1 MLELP
6 ERNPRESA
14 SGYARRVLE
23 YNIVH
28 LKLLPGEQLQEK
40 ALAVEI
46 GVSRTPVR
54 EAILELRQ
62 RKILNIYPQ
71 RGTFVSY
78 LEEKR
83 GEDIRYLRY
92 VFESRLAEDAC
103 ALRDTALADALSD
116 NVRLQK
122 LYVAR
127 DPDRF
132 LKLDDQFHE
141 AIYRALDREDLY
153 VLVKEHSIH
162 FDRLRRL
169 SYNLSSSEALVDEH
183 EDIAR
188 AIGAG
193 DAQSARA
200 LCERHL
206 QHAVA
211 DYEVIRALYPQY
223 YAPAMR

>member
-132 LKLDDQFHE
+132 LELDDQFHE

-211 DYEVIRALYPQY
+211 DYEVIRVLYPQY

>member
-1 MLELP
+1 MLKLP
-6 ERNPRESA
+6 ERKPRESA
-14 SGYARRVLE
+14 GEYARRVLE

-62 RKILNIYPQ
+62 RRILNIYPQ

-78 LEEKR
+78 LEIKR

-92 VFESRLAEDAC
+92 VFEARLVEDAC
-103 ALRDTALADALSD
+103 LLKDPALFAALRE
-116 NVRLQK
+116 NVRQQK

-132 LKLDDQFHE
+132 LQLDDQFHE
-141 AIYRALDREDLY
+141 AIYRALGREDLY
-153 VLVKEHSIH
+153 AIVKEHSIH

-169 SYNLSSSEALVDEH
+169 SYNLSTSEGLVDEH
-183 EDIAR
+183 EAIAR
-188 AIGAG
+188 AVETG
-193 DAQSARA
+193 DAPSARA

-206 QHAVA
+206 EHAVA
-211 DYEVIRALYPQY
+211 DYEVLKALYPQY
-223 YAPAMR
+223 YAPSGR

>member
-1 MLELP
+1 
-6 ERNPRESA
+6 
-14 SGYARRVLE
+14 LE

-54 EAILELRQ
+54 EAILELR
-62 RKILNIYPQ
+62 RRRILNIYPQ

-78 LEEKR
+78 LETKR
-83 GEDIRYLRY
+83 GEDIRYLRF

-103 ALRDTALADALSD
+103 VLKAPAFYAALHE
-116 NVRLQK
+116 NVRHQK

-132 LKLDDQFHE
+132 LQLDDQFHE
-141 AIYRALDREDLY
+141 AIYHALGREDLY
-153 VLVKEHSIH
+153 TIVKEHSIH

-169 SYNLSSSEALVDEH
+169 SYNLSTSEGLVGEH
-183 EDIAR
+183 EAITR
-188 AIGAG
+188 AIEAG
-193 DAQSARA
+193 DAGSARA

-206 QHAVA
+206 EHAVA
-211 DYEVIRALYPQY
+211 DYEVLKSLYPQY
-223 YAPAMR
+223 YAPSVR

>member
-1 MLELP
+1 MLEIL
-6 ERNPRESA
+6 ERKPRESA
-14 SGYARRVLE
+14 GEYARRVLE
-23 YNIVH
+23 YNIIH
-28 LKLLPGEQLQEK
+28 LRLTPGEQLQEK
-40 ALAVEI
+40 ALAI

-54 EAILELRQ
+54 EAILELR
-62 RKILNIYPQ
+62 RRRILNIYPQ

-78 LEEKR
+78 LEAKR

-103 ALRDTALADALSD
+103 ALKDPTLAAALSH
-116 NVRLQK
+116 NVRQQR

-132 LKLDDQFHE
+132 LQLDDQFHE
-141 AIYRALDREDLY
+141 AIYRALGREDLY
-153 VLVKEHSIH
+153 AIVKEHSIH

-169 SYNLSSSEALVDEH
+169 SYNLSTSEALVDEH
-183 EDIAR
+183 EAIAL
-188 AIGAG
+188 AIEAG
-193 DAQSARA
+193 DAPQARA

-211 DYEVIRALYPQY
+211 DDEVLKTLYPQY
-223 YAPAMR
+223 YAPTR